1 LARRIRA
8 RSNWFTF
15 HIPRGRIYCAVAIRA
30 NRPPDRLQL
39 SCILGLTW
47 ISFPTDLIDD
57 ARLLV
62 THVSNRNG
70 AFAANRAAVNDADEC
85 SSVSAAQNFYFA
97 SLRGLATQQW
107 SYDAVVVDGAAPPFV
122 EATKRIGV
130 LEDPDCLRIVFVAQH
145 LRVAGGCGR
154 DRYRA
159 GYETAPKHKQVLV
172 LRPAGR
178 YQFQDGVLDC
188 FFWI

>member
-1 LARRIRA
+1 MLIFDVVEAAPGQYVRQ
-8 RSNWFTF
+8 NQLMY
-15 HIPRGRIYCAVAIRA
+15 P
-30 NRPPDRLQL
+30 PPDYQRFAMRTP
-39 SCILGLTW
+39 SPKPAASATA
-47 ISFPTDLIDD
+47 SERVV
-57 ARLLV
+57 ASLLV

-107 SYDAVVVDGAAPPFV
+107 SYDALVVDGAAPPFV

-145 LRVAGGCGR
+145 LRVAGGYGR
-154 DRYRA
+154 DRYHA
-159 GYETAPKHKQVLV
+159 GYEAAPKHKRVLV

-178 YQFQDGVLDC
+178 YQFQDGLSDC
-188 FFWI
+188 FFTI

>member
-70 AFAANRAAVNDADEC
+70 AFAANRAAPSRRWWRQRQSISKF
-85 SSVSAAQNFYFA
+85 SSFGPQAGINFKTGCQVA
-97 SLRGLATQQW
+97 SSR
-107 SYDAVVVDGAAPPFV
+107 SESP
-122 EATKRIGV
+122 V
-130 LEDPDCLRIVFVAQH
+130 LPVP
-145 LRVAGGCGR
+145 G
-154 DRYRA
+154 
-159 GYETAPKHKQVLV
+159 
-172 LRPAGR
+172 
-178 YQFQDGVLDC
+178 
-188 FFWI
+188 